1 MADMDGADALEAQ
14 VDALESAFTGAAQMA
29 AAFDS
34 ELMRM
39 QSSLTVTQA
48 NVGQLSSQIGRGLRR
63 AFDGLIFDGMR
74 LSEALRTVAESMI
87 NATYNA
93 AMKPITNHFG
103 SLIGQGVESFITGGL
118 AFEKG
123 GSFAQGRVQPFA
135 RGGVVSSPTY
145 FPMRNGRGLM
155 GEAGPEAIMPLAR
168 GADGSLGVKT
178 QGAGA
183 RPINVVMNISTPD
196 VRGFERSRA
205 QVAAQMTRAL
215 SQGQRNR

>member
-1 MADMDGADALEAQ
+1 MTDLDGAEALDAQ
-14 VDALESAFTGAAQMA
+14 VDALETTLAGAAQMA

-34 ELMRM
+34 ELIRM
-39 QSSLTVTQA
+39 QSSLTVTQV
-48 NVGQLSSQIGRGLRR
+48 NVGQLSSQIGSGLRK
-63 AFDGLIFDGMR
+63 AFDGLVFDGMR
-74 LSEALRTVAESMI
+74 LSEALRTVAEAMI

-93 AMKPITNHFG
+93 AMKPITSHFG
-103 SLIGQGVESFITGGL
+103 SMIGQGVESFITGGM

-123 GSFAQGRVQPFA
+123 GSFSQGRVQPFA
-135 RGGVVSSPTY
+135 RGGVVSSPTH

-178 QGAGA
+178 QGGGRA
-183 RPINVVMNISTPD
+183 INVVMNISTPD
-196 VRGFERSRA
+196 ARSFERSRA

-215 SQGQRNR
+215 AQGQRNR

>member
-48 NVGQLSSQIGRGLRR
+48 NVGQLSSQIGRGLRK

-103 SLIGQGVESFITGGL
+103 SLMLSLDAKELGYSALMQ
-118 AFEKG
+118 
-123 GSFAQGRVQPFA
+123 A
-135 RGGVVSSPTY
+135 RLTHAASSAAALTRCAY
-145 FPMRNGRGLM
+145 LHIS
-155 GEAGPEAIMPLAR
+155 ASSR
-168 GADGSLGVKT
+168 GADPRLLTRCLPPLG
-178 QGAGA
+178 
-183 RPINVVMNISTPD
+183 R
-196 VRGFERSRA
+196 RW
-205 QVAAQMTRAL
+205 
-215 SQGQRNR
+215 